1 MKAVFKIKKCQ
12 KCWTFSA
19 VKLFF
24 DINLVKFNYF
34 CLRLIT
40 KI

>member
-1 MKAVFKIKKCQ
+1 MKAVLKSKN
-12 KCWTFSA
+12 
-19 VKLFF
+19 VKNVGRFQPLSCFF
-24 DINLVKFNYF
+24 DIDLVKFNYF